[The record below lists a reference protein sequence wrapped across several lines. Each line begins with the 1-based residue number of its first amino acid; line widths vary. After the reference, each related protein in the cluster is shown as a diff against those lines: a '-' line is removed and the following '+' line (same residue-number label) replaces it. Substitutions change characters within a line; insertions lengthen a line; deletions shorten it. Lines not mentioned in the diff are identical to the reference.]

1 MNAFLSSARSIAALL
16 VVTVLSPAPA
26 VMAADASDQALD
38 RWLEQQAGIHTWSAD
53 VLQTRALP
61 SLSRPLETRGRV
73 WFAVPNRFRWQ
84 LGEPARTVAVRTA
97 DELMVVYPRLQQIE
111 RYPFSDDLD
120 PEWKQVLALL
130 DVGLPS
136 DAPAFYASYEVL
148 KTESLD
154 GAWLFHLRPA
164 SAAARR
170 MLDAVRIQVAQTDY
184 RLLATELVFPDGST
198 MRNEF
203 DHHEIDPPMDPH
215 LFEFSSEWLGWSE
228 VRPLEK
234 RK

>member
-1 MNAFLSSARSIAALL
+1 MNAFISGGRSIAALL
-16 VVTVLSPAPA
+16 LVTVLSPVPA
-26 VMAADASDQALD
+26 VIAADASEHALD
-38 RWLEQQAGIHTWSAD
+38 RWLERQARIRTWSAD

-61 SLSRPLETRGRV
+61 SLSRPLEARGRV

-97 DELMVVYPRLQQIE
+97 DELLVVYPRLQQVE
-111 RYPFSDDLD
+111 RYRFGDDLD
-120 PEWKQVLALL
+120 PAWKQVLILL

-136 DAPAFYASYEVL
+136 DAAAFYANYQVL
-148 KTESLD
+148 KTDSLD

-170 MLDAVRIQVAQTDY
+170 MLEAVRIQVAQSDY

-215 LFEFSSEWLGWSE
+215 LFEFSSEWLGWSD

-234 RK
+234 HK